1 MYLCF
6 CHLPKTFLSITLSF
20 LFRIFDRRS
29 PLSVEVLAV
38 RSAVSFDRNLSRSFY
53 SFIFIRIA
61 PSRFCLVFLLM
72 IDFLNL
78 FLSSPGALLS
88 YVYAYMIYQ
97 YCYNQQY

>member
-1 MYLCF
+1 
-6 CHLPKTFLSITLSF
+6 
-20 LFRIFDRRS
+20 
-29 PLSVEVLAV
+29 
-38 RSAVSFDRNLSRSFY
+38 
-53 SFIFIRIA
+53 
-61 PSRFCLVFLLM
+61 M